1 MERVNIVLLASLA
14 GALGLFGLRLFSSS
28 DAPGLTGGA
37 GEVRGLAGGP
47 DGARDRK
54 LPKGRIAMYG
64 GEAGEG
70 RKPTPGGT
78 PGVKKPYSHGE
89 SGDDSAEMIAGLER
103 RRDVLSYQK
112 RRARGDGDVEQAA
125 LEMPDLMAGRVGAVP
140 KAPGGRNQNVSENPP
155 EPQPEEQPKKNDGSA
170 EVLLRIPFNGSV
182 DAEIGGG
189 AVQSDG
195 LVTDGDQVEFPE
207 NAQYSFPL
215 GKNVNSDEGTIA
227 FDINPNWA
235 GSDPTNNS
243 LVQIRDENVW
253 ENALSIVKN
262 YSALRFIIHD
272 SSGVEYNVNIPIT
285 DWAAGQSRQV
295 TATWNGDGMSLFV
308 DGVFMGETQMSN
320 PLNFSETTPVH
331 IGSDFPGTS
340 YVGAAATIGNFTVYG
355 RALTSAEI
363 GRP

>member
-1 MERVNIVLLASLA
+1 MERVNIVVLAGLA
-14 GALGLFGLRLFSSS
+14 GALALLGLRLFGSS
-28 DAPGLTGGA
+28 DAPSAPGGA

-47 DGARDRK
+47 DGARDRQ

-78 PGVKKPYSHGE
+78 PGGKKRYSHDG
-89 SGDDSAEMIAGLER
+89 GGADSPEVIAGLER
-103 RRDVLSYQK
+103 RRDFLSYQR
-112 RRARGDGDVEQAA
+112 RRAHGDADVEEAVA
-125 LEMPDLMAGRVGAVP
+125 GMPDLMAGRVGAVP
-140 KAPGGRNQNVSENPP
+140 KAPGGRNQNVTENP
-155 EPQPEEQPKKNDGSA
+155 EPQPEEQPKKNDDSA
-170 EVLLRIPFNGSV
+170 GVLLRIPFNGSV

-189 AVQSDG
+189 AIQSDG

-262 YSALRFIIHD
+262 YSALRFIRCLRPYPVARLGHC
-272 SSGVEYNVNIPIT
+272 IPT
-285 DWAAGQSRQV
+285 GAAAPRRGNSDRRRHV
-295 TATWNGDGMSLFV
+295 AVRRRRVHGRDADGEPAQLL
-308 DGVFMGETQMSN
+308 Q
-320 PLNFSETTPVH
+320 TTPV
-331 IGSDFPGTS
+331 
-340 YVGAAATIGNFTVYG
+340 
-355 RALTSAEI
+355 TSAPTFPNLLRRAPRSDSQSS
-363 GRP
+363 G